1 MPRTFKVAGI
11 SSNKLAYTNC
21 VYVSPKDY
29 DKLMS
34 DAGKMDEENPGVLV
48 QVNDFV
54 FTARPFDD
62 TPKHEMAFNMLQR
75 RCANLAMN
83 NEVEVSV
90 YPQENIR
97 VINNITFEI
106 DLLQKNNTGKP
117 IDVDCD
123 KLTKVMKD
131 LYGRQMFTVDQMMVV
146 QVENLS
152 LRLQVTGMEFIEIE
166 GQKQEP
172 VIGRACGQL
181 VKASTLLFKKKKDA
195 ALRIQG
201 GASSGNSRLF
211 ERGFNFQAMG
221 IGGLDKEF
229 ADIFRRAF
237 ASRVFPPEVL
247 RKMGIKHVRGMLL
260 YGPPGCGKTLIA
272 RQIGKALNAHEPKIV
287 NGPEILNK
295 YVGESEAN
303 IRALFEDAEKEQE
316 EMGDNSDLHIII
328 FDEIDAI
335 CKARG
340 ANGDGTGVH
349 DSIVNQLLSKID
361 GVEALN
367 NVLIIGMTN
376 RKDLIDPALLRPGR
390 LEVHVEI
397 GLPNQEG
404 RVQILKIHTN
414 TMRQNGYLADDV
426 DLVKLAD
433 RTKNFTGAEL
443 EGLVKSASSFALER
457 EVDINNLSK
466 VDIDP
471 EKMRVTWEDFE
482 RALKEV
488 QPAFGLEKD
497 ELSMRFRNG
506 IIEYS
511 DEFKKLYSD
520 LMTMVEQVRS
530 SEHTPLI
537 SVCLDGVQGCGK
549 TALAAYVAMQ
559 SKFPFVKFISADML
573 LGASDSSKAGTIS
586 AIFQDAYKS
595 PLSMIILDDLER
607 LVEYVRL
614 GPRFSNSVLQ
624 ALLVLIK
631 KNPPTVGRKLMI
643 VATTSQRNAMEE
655 LGLMD
660 PFNVIMDI
668 PVPYAPKDVAEVLRK
683 TGGMDEEVIAKVSSE
698 ITMGVPVKELLLIQE
713 MARSDSENGVITYE
727 KYMDCFRAVH
737 PDM

>member
-1 MPRTFKVAGI
+1 MT
-11 SSNKLAYTNC
+11 
-21 VYVSPKDY
+21 
-29 DKLMS
+29 
-34 DAGKMDEENPGVLV
+34 
-48 QVNDFV
+48 
-54 FTARPFDD
+54 
-62 TPKHEMAFNMLQR
+62 
-75 RCANLAMN
+75 
-83 NEVEVSV
+83 
-90 YPQENIR
+90 
-97 VINNITFEI
+97 
-106 DLLQKNNTGKP
+106 
-117 IDVDCD
+117 
-123 KLTKVMKD
+123 
-131 LYGRQMFTVDQMMVV
+131 
-146 QVENLS
+146 QVESLS

-172 VIGRACGQL
+172 VIGRACGQM

-195 ALRIQG
+195 LIRIQG

-247 RKMGIKHVRGMLL
+247 RKMGIKHIRGMLL

-272 RQIGKALNAHEPKIV
+272 RQIGKALNAHEPKVV

-367 NVLIIGMTN
+367 NVLVIGMTN
-376 RKDLIDPALLRPGR
+376 RKDLIDSALLRPGR

-397 GLPNQEG
+397 GLPSEEG

-414 TMRQNGYLADDV
+414 TMRQNGYLGDDV

-433 RTKNFTGAEL
+433 LTKNFTGAEL

-457 EVDINNLSK
+457 EVDINNLTK

-471 EKMRVTWEDFE
+471 EKMRVTWQDFQ
-482 RALKEV
+482 RALQEV

-497 ELSMRFRNG
+497 ELSIRYRNG

-520 LMTMVEQVRS
+520 LMTMVEQVRT

-549 TALAAYVAMQ
+549 TALAAYVAVQ
-559 SKFPFVKFISADML
+559 SQFPFVKFISADML
-573 LGASDSSKAGTIS
+573 LGASDASKAGSIS

-643 VATTSQRNAMEE
+643 IATTSQRNAMEE

-660 PFNVIMDI
+660 PFNVVMDI
-668 PVPYAPKDVAEVLRK
+668 PVPYAPKDVAEVLRT
-683 TGGMDEEVIAKVSSE
+683 TGGMSEDVIAKVSAE

-713 MARSDSENGVITYE
+713 MARSDSENGIITYE
-727 KYMDCFRAVH
+727 KYMDCFHSVH
-737 PDM
+737 PDL

>member
-1 MPRTFKVAGI
+1 
-11 SSNKLAYTNC
+11 
-21 VYVSPKDY
+21 
-29 DKLMS
+29 
-34 DAGKMDEENPGVLV
+34 
-48 QVNDFV
+48 
-54 FTARPFDD
+54 
-62 TPKHEMAFNMLQR
+62 
-75 RCANLAMN
+75 
-83 NEVEVSV
+83 
-90 YPQENIR
+90 
-97 VINNITFEI
+97 
-106 DLLQKNNTGKP
+106 
-117 IDVDCD
+117 
-123 KLTKVMKD
+123 
-131 LYGRQMFTVDQMMVV
+131 MVV
-146 QVENLS
+146 QLENIS
-152 LRLQVTGMEFIEIE
+152 LRLQVTGMEFIELE
-166 GQKQEP
+166 GQEKP
-172 VIGRACGQL
+172 LTVGRACGQL

-195 ALRIQG
+195 LLRIQG

-272 RQIGKALNAHEPKIV
+272 RQIGKALNAHEPKVV

-328 FDEIDAI
+328 FDEVDAI

-361 GVEALN
+361 GVDALN

-390 LEVHVEI
+390 LEVHMEI
-397 GLPNQEG
+397 GLPNMEG
-404 RVQILKIHTN
+404 RTQILNIHTG
-414 TMRQNGYLADDV
+414 TMRKNGYLADDV
-426 DLVKLAD
+426 DLARLAD
-433 RTKNFTGAEL
+433 LTKNFTGAEI

-457 EVDINNLSK
+457 EVDINNLTK

-471 EKMRVTWEDFE
+471 EKMRVTWQDFE
-482 RALKEV
+482 RALQEV

-506 IIEYS
+506 IIEYG
-511 DEFKKLYSD
+511 DDFKKLFSD
-520 LMTMVEQVRS
+520 LMTMVEQVRTS
-530 SEHTPLI
+530 DHTPLI

-549 TALAAYVAMQ
+549 TALAAYLAMQ

-573 LGASDSSKAGTIS
+573 LGSSEGSKASTIS
-586 AIFQDAYKS
+586 AVFQDAYKS

-624 ALLVLIK
+624 ALLVLIR
-631 KNPPTVGRKLMI
+631 KNPPTEGRKLMI

-668 PVPYAPKDVAEVLRK
+668 PTPYAPQDVAEVLRK
-683 TGGMDEEVIAKVSSE
+683 TGGMSEEVIAKVSSE
-698 ITMGVPVKELLLIQE
+698 IAVGVPIKELLLIQE

-727 KYMDCFRAVH
+727 KYMDCFRSVH

>member
-1 MPRTFKVAGI
+1 
-11 SSNKLAYTNC
+11 
-21 VYVSPKDY
+21 
-29 DKLMS
+29 
-34 DAGKMDEENPGVLV
+34 
-48 QVNDFV
+48 
-54 FTARPFDD
+54 
-62 TPKHEMAFNMLQR
+62 
-75 RCANLAMN
+75 
-83 NEVEVSV
+83 
-90 YPQENIR
+90 
-97 VINNITFEI
+97 
-106 DLLQKNNTGKP
+106 
-117 IDVDCD
+117 
-123 KLTKVMKD
+123 
-131 LYGRQMFTVDQMMVV
+131 MVV
-146 QVENLS
+146 QLESLS

-172 VIGRACGQL
+172 VIGRACGQM

-195 ALRIQG
+195 LIRIQG
-201 GASSGNSRLF
+201 GSSSGNSRLF

-376 RKDLIDPALLRPGR
+376 RKDLIDSALLRPGR

-397 GLPNQEG
+397 GLPSEEG

-426 DLVKLAD
+426 DLAKLSD
-433 RTKNFTGAEL
+433 LTKNFTGAEL

-457 EVDINNLSK
+457 EVDINNLTK

-471 EKMRVTWEDFE
+471 EKMRVTWQDFQ
-482 RALKEV
+482 RALQEV

-497 ELSMRFRNG
+497 ELSIRYRNG

-520 LMTMVEQVRS
+520 LMTMVEQVRT

-549 TALAAYVAMQ
+549 TALAAYVAVQ
-559 SKFPFVKFISADML
+559 SQFPFVKFISADML
-573 LGASDSSKAGTIS
+573 LGASDSSKAGSIS

-643 VATTSQRNAMEE
+643 IATTSQRNAIEE

-660 PFNVIMDI
+660 PFNVVMDI
-668 PVPYAPKDVAEVLRK
+668 PVPYAPKDVAEVLRT
-683 TGGMDEEVIAKVSSE
+683 TGGMSEDVIAKVSAE
-698 ITMGVPVKELLLIQE
+698 VTMGVPVKELLLIQE

-727 KYMDCFRAVH
+727 KYMDCFHSVH
-737 PDM
+737 PDL

>member
-152 LRLQVTGMEFIEIE
+152 LRLQVTGMEFIEID

>member
-1 MPRTFKVAGI
+1 
-11 SSNKLAYTNC
+11 
-21 VYVSPKDY
+21 
-29 DKLMS
+29 
-34 DAGKMDEENPGVLV
+34 
-48 QVNDFV
+48 
-54 FTARPFDD
+54 
-62 TPKHEMAFNMLQR
+62 
-75 RCANLAMN
+75 
-83 NEVEVSV
+83 
-90 YPQENIR
+90 
-97 VINNITFEI
+97 
-106 DLLQKNNTGKP
+106 
-117 IDVDCD
+117 
-123 KLTKVMKD
+123 
-131 LYGRQMFTVDQMMVV
+131 MVV

-340 ANGDGTGVH
+340 GAGDGTGVH

-361 GVEALN
+361 GVDALN

-397 GLPNQEG
+397 GLPTFEG
-404 RVQILKIHTN
+404 RVQILSIHTN
-414 TMRQNGYLADDV
+414 TMKSNGFLASDV
-426 DLVKLAD
+426 DLAKLAD
-433 RTKNFTGAEL
+433 LTKNFTGAEL

-457 EVDINNLSK
+457 EVDINNLTK
-466 VDIDP
+466 VNMDP
-471 EKMRVTWEDFE
+471 EKMRVMWDDFMK
-482 RALKEV
+482 ALKEV

-497 ELSMRFRNG
+497 ELSIRYRNG
-506 IIEYS
+506 IIEYGE
-511 DEFKKLYSD
+511 EFKKLYGE
-520 LMTMVEQVRS
+520 LMTMVEQVRT
-530 SEHTPLI
+530 SEHTPLL
-537 SVCLDGVQGCGK
+537 SVCLNGIQGCGK
-549 TALAAYVAMQ
+549 TALAAYLAVQ
-559 SKFPFVKFISADML
+559 SQFPFVKFISADML
-573 LGASDSSKAGTIS
+573 LGLGDSAKASRIS

-614 GPRFSNSVLQ
+614 GPRFSNTVLQ

-631 KNPPTVGRKLMI
+631 KVPPTEGRKLMV

-660 PFNVIMDI
+660 VRVGRRGD
-668 PVPYAPKDVAEVLRK
+668 A
-683 TGGMDEEVIAKVSSE
+683 
-698 ITMGVPVKELLLIQE
+698 
-713 MARSDSENGVITYE
+713 
-727 KYMDCFRAVH
+727 
-737 PDM
+737 

>member
-1 MPRTFKVAGI
+1 
-11 SSNKLAYTNC
+11 
-21 VYVSPKDY
+21 
-29 DKLMS
+29 
-34 DAGKMDEENPGVLV
+34 
-48 QVNDFV
+48 
-54 FTARPFDD
+54 
-62 TPKHEMAFNMLQR
+62 
-75 RCANLAMN
+75 
-83 NEVEVSV
+83 
-90 YPQENIR
+90 
-97 VINNITFEI
+97 
-106 DLLQKNNTGKP
+106 
-117 IDVDCD
+117 
-123 KLTKVMKD
+123 
-131 LYGRQMFTVDQMMVV
+131 MVV

-152 LRLQVTGMEFIEIE
+152 LRLQVAGMEFIEIE

>member
-1 MPRTFKVAGI
+1 M
-11 SSNKLAYTNC
+11 
-21 VYVSPKDY
+21 SPKDY

-117 IDVDCD
+117 IDVDCN

>member
-1 MPRTFKVAGI
+1 MLFRSGI

-117 IDVDCD
+117 IDVDCN

>member
-1 MPRTFKVAGI
+1 MVA
-11 SSNKLAYTNC
+11 
-21 VYVSPKDY
+21 
-29 DKLMS
+29 
-34 DAGKMDEENPGVLV
+34 
-48 QVNDFV
+48 
-54 FTARPFDD
+54 
-62 TPKHEMAFNMLQR
+62 
-75 RCANLAMN
+75 
-83 NEVEVSV
+83 
-90 YPQENIR
+90 
-97 VINNITFEI
+97 
-106 DLLQKNNTGKP
+106 
-117 IDVDCD
+117 
-123 KLTKVMKD
+123 
-131 LYGRQMFTVDQMMVV
+131 

-335 CKARG
+335 CKSRG

-426 DLVKLAD
+426 DLAKLAD

-457 EVDINNLSK
+457 EVDINNLTK

-511 DEFKKLYSD
+511 EEFKKLYSD

-660 PFNVIMDI
+660 PFNVVMDI

>member
-1 MPRTFKVAGI
+1 
-11 SSNKLAYTNC
+11 
-21 VYVSPKDY
+21 
-29 DKLMS
+29 
-34 DAGKMDEENPGVLV
+34 
-48 QVNDFV
+48 
-54 FTARPFDD
+54 
-62 TPKHEMAFNMLQR
+62 
-75 RCANLAMN
+75 
-83 NEVEVSV
+83 
-90 YPQENIR
+90 
-97 VINNITFEI
+97 
-106 DLLQKNNTGKP
+106 
-117 IDVDCD
+117 
-123 KLTKVMKD
+123 
-131 LYGRQMFTVDQMMVV
+131 MVV
-146 QVENLS
+146 QLESLS

-172 VIGRACGQL
+172 VIGRACGQM

-195 ALRIQG
+195 LIRIQG
-201 GASSGNSRLF
+201 GSSSGNSRLF

-376 RKDLIDPALLRPGR
+376 RKDLIDSALLRPGR

-397 GLPNQEG
+397 GLPSEEG

-426 DLVKLAD
+426 DLAKLSD
-433 RTKNFTGAEL
+433 LTKNFTGAEL

-457 EVDINNLSK
+457 EVDINNLTK

-471 EKMRVTWEDFE
+471 EKMRVTWQDFQ
-482 RALKEV
+482 RALQEV

-497 ELSMRFRNG
+497 ELSILYRNG

-520 LMTMVEQVRS
+520 LMTMVEQVRT

-549 TALAAYVAMQ
+549 TALAAYVAVQ
-559 SKFPFVKFISADML
+559 SQFPFVKFISADML
-573 LGASDSSKAGTIS
+573 LGASDSSKAGSIS

-643 VATTSQRNAMEE
+643 IATTSQRNAMEE

-660 PFNVIMDI
+660 PFNVVMDI
-668 PVPYAPKDVAEVLRK
+668 PVPYAPKDVAEVLRT
-683 TGGMDEEVIAKVSSE
+683 TGGMSEDVIAKVSAE
-698 ITMGVPVKELLLIQE
+698 VTMGVPVKELLLIQE

-727 KYMDCFRAVH
+727 KYMDCFHSVH
-737 PDM
+737 PDL

>member
-1 MPRTFKVAGI
+1 
-11 SSNKLAYTNC
+11 
-21 VYVSPKDY
+21 
-29 DKLMS
+29 
-34 DAGKMDEENPGVLV
+34 
-48 QVNDFV
+48 
-54 FTARPFDD
+54 
-62 TPKHEMAFNMLQR
+62 
-75 RCANLAMN
+75 
-83 NEVEVSV
+83 
-90 YPQENIR
+90 
-97 VINNITFEI
+97 
-106 DLLQKNNTGKP
+106 
-117 IDVDCD
+117 
-123 KLTKVMKD
+123 
-131 LYGRQMFTVDQMMVV
+131 MVV

-511 DEFKKLYSD
+511 DEFEKLYSD

>member
-1 MPRTFKVAGI
+1 
-11 SSNKLAYTNC
+11 
-21 VYVSPKDY
+21 
-29 DKLMS
+29 
-34 DAGKMDEENPGVLV
+34 
-48 QVNDFV
+48 
-54 FTARPFDD
+54 
-62 TPKHEMAFNMLQR
+62 
-75 RCANLAMN
+75 
-83 NEVEVSV
+83 
-90 YPQENIR
+90 
-97 VINNITFEI
+97 
-106 DLLQKNNTGKP
+106 
-117 IDVDCD
+117 
-123 KLTKVMKD
+123 
-131 LYGRQMFTVDQMMVV
+131 MVV

-404 RVQILKIHTN
+404 RAQILKIHTN

>member
-1 MPRTFKVAGI
+1 MT
-11 SSNKLAYTNC
+11 
-21 VYVSPKDY
+21 
-29 DKLMS
+29 
-34 DAGKMDEENPGVLV
+34 
-48 QVNDFV
+48 
-54 FTARPFDD
+54 
-62 TPKHEMAFNMLQR
+62 
-75 RCANLAMN
+75 
-83 NEVEVSV
+83 
-90 YPQENIR
+90 
-97 VINNITFEI
+97 
-106 DLLQKNNTGKP
+106 
-117 IDVDCD
+117 
-123 KLTKVMKD
+123 
-131 LYGRQMFTVDQMMVV
+131 
-146 QVENLS
+146 QVESLS

-172 VIGRACGQL
+172 VIGRACGQM

-195 ALRIQG
+195 LIRIQG

-247 RKMGIKHVRGMLL
+247 RKMGIKHIRGMLL

-272 RQIGKALNAHEPKIV
+272 RQIGKALNAHEPKVV

-367 NVLIIGMTN
+367 NVLVIGMTN
-376 RKDLIDPALLRPGR
+376 RKDLIDSALLRPGR

-397 GLPNQEG
+397 GLPSEEG

-414 TMRQNGYLADDV
+414 TMRQNGYLGDDV

-433 RTKNFTGAEL
+433 LTKNFTGAEL

-457 EVDINNLSK
+457 EVDINNLTK

-471 EKMRVTWEDFE
+471 EKMRVTWQDFQ
-482 RALKEV
+482 RALQEV

-497 ELSMRFRNG
+497 ELSIRYRNG

-520 LMTMVEQVRS
+520 LMTMVEQVRT

-549 TALAAYVAMQ
+549 TALAAYVAVQ
-559 SKFPFVKFISADML
+559 SQFPFVKFISADML
-573 LGASDSSKAGTIS
+573 LGASDASKAGSIS

-643 VATTSQRNAMEE
+643 IATTSQRNAMEE

-660 PFNVIMDI
+660 PFNVVMDI
-668 PVPYAPKDVAEVLRK
+668 PVPYAPKDVAEVLRT
-683 TGGMDEEVIAKVSSE
+683 TGGMSEDVIAKVSAE

-727 KYMDCFRAVH
+727 KYMDCFHSVH
-737 PDM
+737 PDL

>member
-1 MPRTFKVAGI
+1 
-11 SSNKLAYTNC
+11 
-21 VYVSPKDY
+21 
-29 DKLMS
+29 
-34 DAGKMDEENPGVLV
+34 
-48 QVNDFV
+48 
-54 FTARPFDD
+54 
-62 TPKHEMAFNMLQR
+62 
-75 RCANLAMN
+75 
-83 NEVEVSV
+83 
-90 YPQENIR
+90 
-97 VINNITFEI
+97 
-106 DLLQKNNTGKP
+106 
-117 IDVDCD
+117 
-123 KLTKVMKD
+123 
-131 LYGRQMFTVDQMMVV
+131 MVV
-146 QVENLS
+146 QLESLS

-172 VIGRACGQL
+172 VIGRACGQM

-195 ALRIQG
+195 LIRIQG
-201 GASSGNSRLF
+201 GSSSGNSRLF

-376 RKDLIDPALLRPGR
+376 RKDLIDSALLRPGR

-397 GLPNQEG
+397 GLPSEEG

-426 DLVKLAD
+426 DLAKLSD
-433 RTKNFTGAEL
+433 LTKNFTGAEL

-457 EVDINNLSK
+457 EVDINNLTK

-471 EKMRVTWEDFE
+471 EKMRVTWQDFQ
-482 RALKEV
+482 RALQEV

-497 ELSMRFRNG
+497 ELSIRYRNG

-520 LMTMVEQVRS
+520 LMTMVEQVRT

-549 TALAAYVAMQ
+549 TALAAYVAVQ
-559 SKFPFVKFISADML
+559 SQFPFVKFISADML
-573 LGASDSSKAGTIS
+573 LGASDSSKAGSIS

-643 VATTSQRNAMEE
+643 IATTSQRNAMEE

-660 PFNVIMDI
+660 PFNVVMDI
-668 PVPYAPKDVAEVLRK
+668 PVPYAPKDVAEVLRT
-683 TGGMDEEVIAKVSSE
+683 TGGMSEDVIAKVSAE
-698 ITMGVPVKELLLIQE
+698 VTMGVPVKELLLIQE

-727 KYMDCFRAVH
+727 KYMDCFHSVH
-737 PDM
+737 PDL

>member
-1 MPRTFKVAGI
+1 
-11 SSNKLAYTNC
+11 
-21 VYVSPKDY
+21 
-29 DKLMS
+29 
-34 DAGKMDEENPGVLV
+34 
-48 QVNDFV
+48 
-54 FTARPFDD
+54 
-62 TPKHEMAFNMLQR
+62 
-75 RCANLAMN
+75 
-83 NEVEVSV
+83 
-90 YPQENIR
+90 
-97 VINNITFEI
+97 
-106 DLLQKNNTGKP
+106 
-117 IDVDCD
+117 
-123 KLTKVMKD
+123 
-131 LYGRQMFTVDQMMVV
+131 MVV
-146 QVENLS
+146 QLESLS

-172 VIGRACGQL
+172 VIGRACGQM

-195 ALRIQG
+195 LIRIQG
-201 GASSGNSRLF
+201 GSSSGNSRLF

-349 DSIVNQLLSKID
+349 DSIVNQLLSKIV
-361 GVEALN
+361 GVPRN

-376 RKDLIDPALLRPGR
+376 RKDLIDSALLRPGR

-397 GLPNQEG
+397 GLPSEEG

-426 DLVKLAD
+426 DLAKLSD
-433 RTKNFTGAEL
+433 LTKNFTGAEL

-457 EVDINNLSK
+457 EVDINNLTK

-471 EKMRVTWEDFE
+471 EKMRVTWQDFQ
-482 RALKEV
+482 RALQEV

-497 ELSMRFRNG
+497 ELSIRYRNG

-520 LMTMVEQVRS
+520 LMTMVEQVRT

-549 TALAAYVAMQ
+549 TALAAYVAVQ
-559 SKFPFVKFISADML
+559 SQFPFVKFISADML
-573 LGASDSSKAGTIS
+573 LGASDSSKAGSIS

-643 VATTSQRNAMEE
+643 IATTSQRNAMEE

-660 PFNVIMDI
+660 PFNVVMDI
-668 PVPYAPKDVAEVLRK
+668 PVPYAPKDVAEVLRT
-683 TGGMDEEVIAKVSSE
+683 TGGMSEDVIAKVSAE
-698 ITMGVPVKELLLIQE
+698 VTMGVPVKELLLIQE

-727 KYMDCFRAVH
+727 KYMDCFHSVH
-737 PDM
+737 PDL

>member
-1 MPRTFKVAGI
+1 
-11 SSNKLAYTNC
+11 
-21 VYVSPKDY
+21 
-29 DKLMS
+29 
-34 DAGKMDEENPGVLV
+34 
-48 QVNDFV
+48 
-54 FTARPFDD
+54 
-62 TPKHEMAFNMLQR
+62 
-75 RCANLAMN
+75 
-83 NEVEVSV
+83 
-90 YPQENIR
+90 
-97 VINNITFEI
+97 
-106 DLLQKNNTGKP
+106 
-117 IDVDCD
+117 
-123 KLTKVMKD
+123 
-131 LYGRQMFTVDQMMVV
+131 MVV
-146 QVENLS
+146 QLESLS

-172 VIGRACGQL
+172 VIGRACGQM

-195 ALRIQG
+195 LIRIQG
-201 GASSGNSRLF
+201 GSSSGNSRLF

-376 RKDLIDPALLRPGR
+376 RKDLIDSALLRPGR

-397 GLPNQEG
+397 GLPSEEG

-426 DLVKLAD
+426 DLAKLSD
-433 RTKNFTGAEL
+433 LTKNFTGAEL

-457 EVDINNLSK
+457 EVDINNLTK

-471 EKMRVTWEDFE
+471 EKMRVTWQDFQ
-482 RALKEV
+482 RALQEV

-497 ELSMRFRNG
+497 ELSIRYRNG

-520 LMTMVEQVRS
+520 LMTMVEQVRT

-549 TALAAYVAMQ
+549 TALAAYVAVQ
-559 SKFPFVKFISADML
+559 SQFPFVKFISADML
-573 LGASDSSKAGTIS
+573 LGASDSSKAGSIS

-643 VATTSQRNAMEE
+643 IATTSQRNAMEE

-660 PFNVIMDI
+660 PFNVVMDI
-668 PVPYAPKDVAEVLRK
+668 PEPYAPKDVAEVLRT
-683 TGGMDEEVIAKVSSE
+683 TGGMSEDVIAKVSAE
-698 ITMGVPVKELLLIQE
+698 VTMGVPVKELLLIQE

-727 KYMDCFRAVH
+727 KYMDCFHSVH
-737 PDM
+737 PDL

>member
-1 MPRTFKVAGI
+1 
-11 SSNKLAYTNC
+11 
-21 VYVSPKDY
+21 
-29 DKLMS
+29 
-34 DAGKMDEENPGVLV
+34 
-48 QVNDFV
+48 
-54 FTARPFDD
+54 
-62 TPKHEMAFNMLQR
+62 
-75 RCANLAMN
+75 
-83 NEVEVSV
+83 
-90 YPQENIR
+90 
-97 VINNITFEI
+97 
-106 DLLQKNNTGKP
+106 
-117 IDVDCD
+117 
-123 KLTKVMKD
+123 
-131 LYGRQMFTVDQMMVV
+131 MVV
-146 QVENLS
+146 QLGSTS
-152 LRLQVTGMEFIEIE
+152 LRLQITGMDFIELE
-166 GQKQEP
+166 GQEKQ
-172 VIGRACGQL
+172 VTVGRACGQL
-181 VKASTLLFKKKKDA
+181 VKSTTLLFKKKKDA
-195 ALRIQG
+195 LLRIQG

-272 RQIGKALNAHEPKIV
+272 RQIGKALNAHEPKVV

-316 EMGDNSDLHIII
+316 EMGDNSELHIII
-328 FDEIDAI
+328 FDEVDAI

-361 GVEALN
+361 GVDALN

-390 LEVHVEI
+390 LEVHMEI

-404 RVQILKIHTN
+404 RIQILNIHTN

-426 DLVKLAD
+426 DLVRLAD
-433 RTKNFTGAEL
+433 LTKNFTGAEI
-443 EGLVKSASSFALER
+443 EGLVKSATSFALER

-466 VDIDP
+466 VDVDP
-471 EKMRVTWEDFE
+471 EKMRVTWQDFE
-482 RALKEV
+482 RALQEV

-506 IIEYS
+506 IIEYG
-511 DEFKKLYSD
+511 DDFKKLFAD
-520 LMTMVEQVRS
+520 LMTMVEQVRT

-549 TALAAYVAMQ
+549 TALAAYLAMQ
-559 SKFPFVKFISADML
+559 SKFPFVKFVSADML
-573 LGASDSSKAGTIS
+573 LGSSDSHKASTIS
-586 AIFQDAYKS
+586 AVFQDAYKS

-614 GPRFSNSVLQ
+614 GPRFSNAVLQ
-624 ALLVLIK
+624 ALLVLIR
-631 KNPPTVGRKLMI
+631 KNPPTEGRKLMI

-668 PVPYAPKDVAEVLRK
+668 PTPYAPQDVAEVLRK
-683 TGGMDEEVIAKVSSE
+683 TGGMTEEVIAKVSSE
-698 ITMGVPVKELLLIQE
+698 IAVGVPIKELLLIQE

-727 KYMDCFRAVH
+727 KYMDCFHSVH